1 MANKPTPADFSPN
14 VPDFPSIGQY
24 QPIYGKFDL
33 TTYIQGASD
42 YEIMSFLVQCYNATL
57 KGYSDVT
64 QLSKDTV
71 TAYNQLQTWV
81 NTWFDNLDVKR
92 EVNEKLEQMLVSGE
106 LDSVIANSES
116 MIPAINNYFATQAG
130 NTTLYNQT
138 SGKIDEMASDGTLID
153 VVKGTGQINPAV
165 AAYLNSTEGTQNLS
179 DATAHKIEQM
189 AADGTL
195 TNMVKETGQISQAT
209 VVYLNSTEGTKNL
222 SDITSIKINE
232 MAADGTLTNVV
243 KETGQISKATAVYLN
258 STEGTKNLSD
268 ATAHKIEQMSN
279 NGELAAVISQTT
291 DVQKTT
297 TDWLTN
303 NVTPVGSAVVVDNSL
318 TIEGAA
324 ADANKTGSEVNRL
337 NGDIVTAILNNYM
350 LSKVAYF
357 KDKYITSTHGQFKD
371 YTGWDATGYIRVPFK
386 TAILSFSNL
395 PERETEYNAFY
406 DSNFKVISTFTAS
419 SFVIVPENTCYVRCS
434 FVAEAFKNVTF
445 RVFSYS
451 EVITTVLNTLRFQG
465 SFYIGGFNADNSVDV
480 IAYANDRNNLGYFNE
495 PNKTNEKYFTCS
507 EAGTL
512 ISGNKYK
519 INVPRYA
526 ALVLDVR
533 KLVRSFTAQV
543 EVKSYTGITYYD
555 IILLGNNAKYFD
567 ELSGIIPTKYVV
579 GKRTNDDNV
588 MRAICR
594 FGEGYGQPESVSAM
608 LTAKKR
614 GFNYIRVNL
623 QTTSDNVLVLW
634 HDTILN
640 QNYKNVYYGETL
652 VPYSDTSNTSIPNT
666 TFAMLNTYKYGS
678 KSYTAGIPTLEA
690 MLKACRSVGMKVY
703 MECKTSL
710 TQTQL
715 NKLYSTINKYGM
727 ASNTS
732 VSFSDHANAK
742 AMAVIDSKLRI
753 GLQDST
759 FSDKVRTTFTELSA
773 TCSNLYWWSW
783 SNMPLTANI
792 VNFLASKHIEFDC
805 GDFTTYDA
813 VDAYLASD
821 YGWYCTGVELKGTVS
836 PLIGQYLAD
845 QYHS

>member
-1 MANKPTPADFSPN
+1 MANKPTPADFSPT

-33 TTYIQGASD
+33 TTYVQGASD
-42 YEIMSFLVQCYNATL
+42 YEIMAFLVQCYNATL
-57 KGYSDVT
+57 KGYSEVT

-81 NTWFDNLDVKR
+81 NTWFENIDVQHDI
-92 EVNEKLEQMLVSGE
+92 NAKLEEMRVNGE
-106 LDSVIANSES
+106 LAEAIASSEA
-116 MIPAINNYFATQAG
+116 MMPAIDNYFATQVG
-130 NTTLYNQT
+130 NSTLYNQT
-138 SGKIDEMASDGTLID
+138 S
-153 VVKGTGQINPAV
+153 N
-165 AAYLNSTEGTQNLS
+165 
-179 DATAHKIEQM
+179 
-189 AADGTL
+189 
-195 TNMVKETGQISQAT
+195 
-209 VVYLNSTEGTKNL
+209 
-222 SDITSIKINE
+222 KINE

-243 KETGQISKATAVYLN
+243 TETGQISPAVVAYLN
-258 STEGTKNLSD
+258 SIDGTKSLSD
-268 ATAHKIEQMSN
+268 ITAHKIEQMAN
-279 NGELAAVISQTT
+279 NGELGDVISQTA

-303 NVTPVGSAVVVDNSL
+303 HVTPVGSAVVVDNSL

-337 NGDIVTAILNNYM
+337 NGDIVTAILNNYL

-357 KDKYITSTHGQFKD
+357 KDKYITSTNGQFKD
-371 YTGWDATGYIRVPFK
+371 YVGWDATGYIRVPFK

-419 SFVIVPENTCYVRCS
+419 SFVIVPENTSYVRCS
-434 FVAEAFKNVTF
+434 FVAKAFTNVTF

-451 EVITTVLNTLRFQG
+451 DVITTVLNTLRFQG

-480 IAYANDRNNLGYFNE
+480 IAYANERNNLGYFNE
-495 PNKTNEKYFTCS
+495 PNNTNAKYFTCS

-533 KLVRSFTAQV
+533 KLVRASTAQV

-579 GKRTNDDNV
+579 GNRTNDDNV

-594 FGEGYGQPESVSAM
+594 FGEAYGQPESVHAM

-614 GFNYIRVNL
+614 GFNYIRINL

-666 TFAMLNTYKYGS
+666 TFAKLNTYKYGS

-710 TQTQL
+710 TETQL
-715 NKLYSTINKYGM
+715 KKLYSTINKYGM

-732 VSFSDHANAK
+732 VSFSDHTNAK
-742 AMAVIDSKLRI
+742 AMGVIDSKLRI

-759 FSDKVRTTFTELSA
+759 FSDKVRATFTELSA

-783 SNMPLTANI
+783 SAMPLTADI

-805 GDFTTYDA
+805 GDFTTYEA
-813 VDAYLASD
+813 VYNYLASD
-821 YGWYCTGVELKGTVS
+821 YGWYCTGVELQGTVS